1 MWYRSKEDLFY
12 YFLLQGVELHEKKKN
27 TWRTQYSFRLIP
39 SPLPCHADKLW
50 LQLSLKAKAC
60 VSPIQSFFFFSLV
73 SLYPTITFCLRWL
86 DEEFVLIGLV
96 SPSTCH
102 STMCKKEH
110 LFKVS
115 KSPLAVLKLHFI
127 NSEEQ
132 LTMMLFTCFRQI
144 HQRRGESM
152 LACGWQWDYKRMNSK
167 RKLLR
172 FD

>member
-1 MWYRSKEDLFY
+1 M
-12 YFLLQGVELHEKKKN
+12 KKN
-27 TWRTQYSFRLIP
+27 IHSVLNTHLDWSH
-39 SPLPCHADKLW
+39 LPYLVMQTSSGYNFHWKQKHACLPY
-50 LQLSLKAKAC
+50 KA
-60 VSPIQSFFFFSLV
+60 FFLSLV

-102 STMCKKEH
+102 STMAGVCKKEH

-132 LTMMLFTCFRQI
+132 LTMMLVTCLRQI